1 MTPRGLSEWSSEKIN
16 PLIVELY
23 YDETPCY
30 NQIIHGVTTSVLC
43 LIPLNH
49 QLSLLHSQSGKITQ
63 SFRWSGSKILC
74 SFDIPGGIKKG
85 KKMITMLRLSPDY
98 WAWQRIIVTQP
109 TLPDSMEILL
119 DPKLVAF
126 PRFMTKFDLLWRNA
140 CGSAQLIPV
149 SGQYQWWRP
158 SYCFSRWAALSSPQS
173 PASVGHWL
181 SRRNIQNKKKL

>member
-1 MTPRGLSEWSSEKIN
+1 
-16 PLIVELY
+16 
-23 YDETPCY
+23 
-30 NQIIHGVTTSVLC
+30 
-43 LIPLNH
+43 
-49 QLSLLHSQSGKITQ
+49 
-63 SFRWSGSKILC
+63 
-74 SFDIPGGIKKG
+74 
-85 KKMITMLRLSPDY
+85 MLRLSPGY

-109 TLPDSMEILL
+109 TLPDSMETLL

-181 SRRNIQNKKKL
+181 SRWNILKKKSLKFKNQQQNWRFGAENSWENDSFFSPIFQFSSSFFPELFPMSTLLSSYSLLRETGKV